1 MSSQPSTDIRQ
12 MLRVPALLLTAALL
26 AGCASGAAPRTD
38 GADAAADPATQR
50 SIPQRAQ
57 TLYEQAVA
65 AMAAGNALDAELRF
79 KEFLLN
85 YPDFPG
91 AWVNLA
97 IIAAGQGDDAAA
109 ATHIESALQIDPAN
123 ATALNQ
129 LGMLK
134 RRQGYFPEAEA
145 AYMKAVTAQPEYA
158 LAHYNLGVLNELYL
172 QQLDTALQ
180 HFELYLELGGG
191 DEQVA
196 KWVVDLKRRISVA
209 QRTANVTE

>member
-1 MSSQPSTDIRQ
+1 MSSQSSTDVHRA
-12 MLRVPALLLTAALL
+12 LPVPALLLAAVLL
-26 AGCASGAAPRTD
+26 AGCASGTAPRNS
-38 GADAAADPATQR
+38 GVEAAATPDAQR

-109 ATHIESALQIDPAN
+109 ASHIESALQIDPSN
-123 ATALNQ
+123 AAALNQ

-134 RRQGYFPEAEA
+134 RRQGFFPEAEA

-180 HFELYLELGGG
+180 HFELYLELGGS
-191 DEQVA
+191 DEQVE

>member
-1 MSSQPSTDIRQ
+1 MSSRHSTDRLQ
-12 MLRVPALLLTAALL
+12 MSRVLALLLAAALL
-26 AGCASGAAPRTD
+26 AGCASGQSSRTFDDESAPTVVS
-38 GADAAADPATQR
+38 QR
-50 SIPQRAQ
+50 SIPHRAQ

-65 AMAAGNALDAELRF
+65 AMAAGNAVDAELRF

-85 YPDFPG
+85 YPDFSG

-97 IIAAGQGDDAAA
+97 IIAAGKGDDEAVAS
-109 ATHIESALQIDPAN
+109 HIESALQLDPAN
-123 ATALNQ
+123 AAALNQ

-134 RRQGYFPEAEA
+134 RRQGFFPEAEA

-172 QQLDTALQ
+172 QQFDTALQ
-180 HFELYLELGGG
+180 HFERYLELGGD
-191 DEQVA
+191 DEQVE

>member
-1 MSSQPSTDIRQ
+1 MSSQPYSDIRQ
-12 MLRVPALLLTAALL
+12 MLIVPALLLAAVLL
-26 AGCASGAAPRTD
+26 AGCASGAAPRT
-38 GADAAADPATQR
+38 GVVEAAATPATQR

-97 IIAAGQGDDAAA
+97 ILAAGKGDDAAA
-109 ATHIESALQIDPAN
+109 ASHIESALQIDPAN
-123 ATALNQ
+123 AAAFNQ

-180 HFELYLELGGG
+180 HFELYLELGGD
-191 DEQVA
+191 DEQVE